1 MNVIIA
7 EAAYDD
13 LDYIYAWVAKDSG
26 TAADAVV
33 NRILV
38 SAKRLGD
45 FPHIGHAGRLAE
57 TYEWIVPGLPYV
69 VVYKL
74 QPAYKV
80 VIVIAIFHCAR
91 NR

>member
-1 MNVIIA
+1 MNIIIA

-13 LDYIYAWVAKDSG
+13 LDHIYAWVAKDGG

-38 SAKRLGD
+38 STKRLGN
-45 FPHIGHAGRLAE
+45 FPHIGHSGKTAE

-74 QPAYKV
+74 QPAYNV
-80 VIVIAIFHCAR
+80 VIVVAFFHCAR
-91 NR
+91 DR